1 MASRPT
7 NLPLAARTATAAQLL
22 DCSRAHV
29 YQLMQRGHLCRIEIP
44 GSESVR
50 IPIED
55 VYALLG
61 MGLPTEVGSA

>member
-7 NLPLAARTATAAQLL
+7 NLLLAVRAATAAKLL
-22 DCSRAHV
+22 DCSRAHI
-29 YQLMQRGHLCRIEIP
+29 YQLMQRGHLRRIEIP
-44 GSESVR
+44 GSKAVR

-61 MGLPTEVGSA
+61 IDLPAEQVAA

>member
-1 MASRPT
+1 MANYRHQSPVAVRAT
-7 NLPLAARTATAAQLL
+7 TAAQLL

-29 YQLMQRGHLCRIEIP
+29 YQLMQRGHLRRIEIP
-44 GSESVR
+44 GSKAVR

-61 MGLPTEVGSA
+61 MDLPAERVAS